1 MMTGFLLDK
10 RYQLGGMAAQ
20 ELESLRETV
29 YGAIRRE
36 LQRLSIS
43 AQDCVIGMPDAG
55 DDGVVCFHDENGMWV
70 FYIAERGK
78 RCAPA
83 FFSSAWDGANYLI
96 WYLAASPYGGNGDVG
111 RIPRAIT

>member
-1 MMTGFLLDK
+1 MTGFSLDQ
-10 RYQLGGMAAQ
+10 RYQLSGLSKEEFEA
-20 ELESLRETV
+20 LRLTV
-29 YGAIRRE
+29 YDAIHHE

-43 AQDCVIGMPDAG
+43 TNDCVIGIPDAG
-55 DDGVVCFHDENGMWV
+55 DDGVICFHDENGMWV

-78 RCAPA
+78 RYAPA

-96 WYLAASPYGGNGDVG
+96 WYLAANPHGGNGDVG